1 MKKLILPILIFTV
14 LLSGCKNPFEAK
26 DKGVENLN
34 NIEKR
39 WEDAYTLASS
49 TARIALPTPIANLQ
63 DIKRDLANVELSEC
77 LNPARD
83 ALNSYMDTQI
93 NTFLEFMA
101 DKDSIGLEPSPKL
114 VEYFSIKEKCTGEK
128 SPPNSKLAEEA
139 KVMEIQLQAKAKA
152 EAALVKAAKEKGVS
166 LEEMK
171 AIVEKEALEQAG
183 DEVASA
189 AYVGDALT
197 EESSTKEKVSAKS
210 EDIESTN
217 VEAARAAWAAK
228 AAKAEKADAAANA
241 KAAKAEWDAAVE
253 KAAVEADEEAAAEK
267 AAVEAAKVD
276 AS

>member
-1 MKKLILPILIFTV
+1 MNKLILPILIFTV
-14 LLSGCKNPFEAK
+14 LLSGCKNPFESK

-34 NIEKR
+34 NIESR
-39 WEDAYTLASS
+39 WDDAYTLASS

-63 DIKRDLANVELSEC
+63 DVKRDLANVELSEC

-101 DKDSIGLEPSPKL
+101 DQNSIEIKPNAKL
-114 VEYFSIKEKCTGEK
+114 VEYFAIKEKCTGGK
-128 SPPNSKLAEEA
+128 TTSNSKLAEGA
-139 KVMEIQLQAKAKA
+139 KVMEILLQEEKKA
-152 EAALVKAAKEKGVS
+152 EAALAKAAKEKGVS

-171 AIVEKEALEQAG
+171 AIMEKEAFAKAG
-183 DEVASA
+183 NEVASA
-189 AYVGDALT
+189 AYVEDVFV

-228 AAKAEKADAAANA
+228 ADAAANA

-253 KAAVEADEEAAAEK
+253 KAAEAADEEAAAEK
-267 AAVEAAKVD
+267 AAVETAKVD

>member
-14 LLSGCKNPFEAK
+14 LLSGCKNPFEPK

-128 SPPNSKLAEEA
+128 TTSNSKLAEEA

-152 EAALVKAAKEKGVS
+152 EAEL
-166 LEEMK
+166 
-171 AIVEKEALEQAG
+171 
-183 DEVASA
+183 
-189 AYVGDALT
+189 
-197 EESSTKEKVSAKS
+197 
-210 EDIESTN
+210 
-217 VEAARAAWAAK
+217 AK
-228 AAKAEKADAAANA
+228 AAKAKGVSIEEMKVIIAKEDAEKAVDAVAKEVEDAAA
-241 KAAKAEWDAAVE
+241 AAWDAANV
-253 KAAVEADEEAAAEK
+253 AADESFTTDEVAAEPEDEVDAAAKEAA
-267 AAVEAAKVD
+267 EAAD
-276 AS
+276 TAAS